1 MFKEEYILDLLSGQL
16 TQKGYASIVGSI
28 GSMVRRYQWQKNIV
42 VSGSH
47 DSNWSDDDIIELSQ
61 QFFEWIITKNK
72 LAYVNKVP
80 SEYLSYYF
88 TQMFVSFVASR
99 IKEEQQNIGVSF
111 QKCQIIVKEICD
123 EDYTTVSHLGR
134 LYISN
139 PMATTKQ
146 WIDDLE
152 DNIKYIAHY
161 PITEKTKHYKPII
174 KLAIED
180 ILLSTDGYILT
191 DVLASA
197 VFQLLDQ
204 SAFSLN
210 DENKET
216 ATIQTDEA
224 NYTSSITRIIEGVS
238 KVEAHIYLDYIFQ
251 DSGKVSLSD
260 LASKYNMPKST
271 LHKKIED
278 FKKKIYSSYIPENEE
293 DGISFLQCLA
303 NKLDEIAK

>member
-1 MFKEEYILDLLSGQL
+1 M
-16 TQKGYASIVGSI
+16 
-28 GSMVRRYQWQKNIV
+28 
-42 VSGSH
+42 
-47 DSNWSDDDIIELSQ
+47 
-61 QFFEWIITKNK
+61 
-72 LAYVNKVP
+72 
-80 SEYLSYYF
+80 
-88 TQMFVSFVASR
+88 
-99 IKEEQQNIGVSF
+99 
-111 QKCQIIVKEICD
+111 
-123 EDYTTVSHLGR
+123 
-134 LYISN
+134 
-139 PMATTKQ
+139 
-146 WIDDLE
+146 
-152 DNIKYIAHY
+152 
-161 PITEKTKHYKPII
+161 
-174 KLAIED
+174 
-180 ILLSTDGYILT
+180 
-191 DVLASA
+191 ASA

-204 SAFSLN
+204 SSFSLN

-293 DGISFLQCLA
+293 DGILFLQYLA